1 MTQTAR
7 PISDI
12 DTGEWTTAPLW
23 SKVNDVSDSTYIS
36 GPPSDNASNFKV
48 KLSPLTDP
56 VSSADHVI
64 YVRARVG
71 SGAGSAEYVHFHL
84 YENITSRAAS
94 ADIVTSRTTIT
105 TYSYTLTAA
114 EADSI
119 TDYSDLRIW
128 VKQSFVEGYEN
139 INVYDVWMECPGI
152 DAAPAASSP
161 VAATV
166 AIPAPTITATTP
178 APPSTV
184 AATVAVPAPTVT
196 GDSSLEATTVAA
208 TAAIPEPDIPVQE
221 SPTVYPDTVAVTVG
235 IGDNWS
241 AVATGTTGGP
251 GDVGASTVPAIVAIP
266 TPTITVDVEVSPDTV
281 AAVAAIPA
289 PTPAAAGNL
298 TVTTVA
304 AIASVPTPTVTA
316 IGPDAV
322 ITPTTVAAVASVPT
336 VTIGGDAVNVTHAIA
351 LPNAVAATAAVPAP
365 TVTATV
371 SATATPD
378 TVAAVAAVPTALVS
392 TTRIR
397 LHRHYRRR
405 PLSTGGYALEVE
417 YQ

>member
-7 PISDI
+7 PTSDI
-12 DTGEWTTAPLW
+12 TTDDWITTPLW
-23 SKVNDVSDSTYIS
+23 SKVNDASDGTYIDSDHS
-36 GPPSDNASNFKV
+36 GGVNPCMV
-48 KLSPLTDP
+48 KLASLTDP
-56 VSSADHVI
+56 VSSSGHII
-64 YVRARVG
+64 YARAAVGSG
-71 SGAGSAEYVHFHL
+71 SGAGEVLVWRLYQGEVLVGGTSAAV
-84 YENITSRAAS
+84 
-94 ADIVTSRTTIT
+94 SRTTIT
-105 TYSYTLTAA
+105 TYSYTLSAGQ
-114 EADSI
+114 ADSI
-119 TDYSDLRIW
+119 TDYTDLRI
-128 VKQSFVEGYEN
+128 QLIADSMGYGEW
-139 INVYDVWMECPGI
+139 IRVYDAWMECPGI

-166 AIPAPTITATTP
+166 AIPAPTVTATTP
-178 APPSTV
+178 APPSTI

-266 TPTITVDVEVSPDTV
+266 APTVTVDVEVSPDTV
-281 AAVAAIPA
+281 AAVTAIPA
-289 PTPAAAGNL
+289 PAPAAAGNL

-316 IGPDAV
+316 IDPDAV
-322 ITPTTVAAVASVPT
+322 ITPTTVAAVASVPA

>member
-7 PISDI
+7 PISDV
-12 DTGEWTTAPLW
+12 DAGSWTTVPLY
-23 SKVNDVSDSTYIS
+23 SKINDVSDDTYITGGKTS
-36 GPPSDNASNFKV
+36 TECIE
-48 KLSPLTDP
+48 KLANLTDP
-56 VSSADHVI
+56 ASSSNHTI
-64 YVRARVG
+64 YVRAKVGVG
-71 SGAGSAEYVHFHL
+71 SSTPETLAFYLRQGAAYIGWSSST
-84 YENITSRAAS
+84 I
-94 ADIVTSRTTIT
+94 SRTTIT
-105 TYSYTLTAA
+105 TYSYTLTAD
-114 EADSI
+114 EANAI
-119 TDYSDLRIW
+119 TDYTDLRLSFM
-128 VKQSFVEGYEN
+128 QSGLQTGET
-139 INVYDVWMECPGI
+139 ILVYDVWMECPGI
-152 DAAPAASSP
+152 DAAPAISSP

-166 AIPAPTITATTP
+166 VIPAPTITATTP

-208 TAAIPEPDIPVQE
+208 TAAIPEPDIPLQE

-251 GDVGASTVPAIVAIP
+251 GDVGASTVPAIIAIP
-266 TPTITVDVEVSPDTV
+266 APTVTVDVEVSPDTV
-281 AAVAAIPA
+281 AAVTAIPA
-289 PTPAAAGNL
+289 PAPAAAGNL

-304 AIASVPTPTVTA
+304 AIASVPTPTVTV
-316 IGPDAV
+316 IDPDAV
-322 ITPTTVAAVASVPT
+322 ITPTTVAAVASVPA